1 MTLSLNLLQTRASTL
16 QIQKGQRLTTTPQ
29 ALRVEGPQGGAL
41 AKILTQVPL
50 AFARLPANQGGNV
63 ALDWNDLQTEAGLS
77 RAGSVWTRSEG
88 VWKMNAVLHL
98 ENTSLLS
105 LGSVTWAATG
115 DPGSSLLDRG
125 VETVAIGGFGQI
137 VLQALFQAPF
147 TPLTLALSAS
157 IALSNI
163 SVKEGSSV
171 SFQRIG

>member
-1 MTLSLNLLQTRASTL
+1 MPLSLNLRQTRHATL
-16 QIQKGQRLTTTPQ
+16 QIQKGQRLATTPQ
-29 ALRVEGPQGGAL
+29 ALRVENPQGTDL
-41 AKILTQVPL
+41 AKLLNQTPL

-63 ALDWNDLQTEAGLS
+63 GLDWDDLQTEAGLA
-77 RAGSVWTRSEG
+77 RTGSVWTRSEG

-98 ENTSLLS
+98 ENTSILS

-115 DPGSSLLDRG
+115 DPDPTLLDRG

-137 VLQALFQAPF
+137 VLQALLRAPF
-147 TPLTLALSAS
+147 TTLTLALSAS